1 MMRVAGT
8 RHNNC
13 GKNWFDVLRL
23 FIFLNQCRSRAPLWI
38 LARERPR
45 FVFRKVSPFT
55 DRGDRTNDISKGI
68 GRMTIETVG
77 VVGVGLMGH
86 GIAKNLLAAKYPV
99 TVIAHKNRA
108 PVESLKALGAAEA
121 DDLAQ
126 MAATCSVIHI
136 CAPGSPQVEAIV
148 AALLPAL
155 KPGSVIV
162 DCSTSDPT
170 STVALAQM
178 LEDAGCHM
186 VDAPL
191 GGTPVQAEAGELAT
205 MVGADEEVFARLE
218 PVLASWTS
226 TSVRIGPCGS
236 GHKMKLLNN
245 FLSLGYAALYSEA
258 LALSRKV
265 GISVDQFDSVI
276 RGSRMDCGFYQTFMG
291 YAVEGNREAHK
302 FTLTNALKDLRYLE
316 AMADDVALAN
326 PIGNAV
332 KNSFALASAAGGDG
346 PEDYVPHL
354 VDFVARQNGLD
365 AD

>member
-1 MMRVAGT
+1 
-8 RHNNC
+8 
-13 GKNWFDVLRL
+13 
-23 FIFLNQCRSRAPLWI
+23 
-38 LARERPR
+38 
-45 FVFRKVSPFT
+45 
-55 DRGDRTNDISKGI
+55 
-68 GRMTIETVG
+68 MTKETIG
-77 VVGVGLMGH
+77 VVGVGLMGQ
-86 GIAKNLLAAKYPV
+86 GIAKNLLAANYPV
-99 TVIAHKNRA
+99 TVIAHRNRG
-108 PVESLKALGAAEA
+108 PVENLVALGAIEVS
-121 DDLAQ
+121 DLKD
-126 MAATCSVIHI
+126 MAAECSIIHI
-136 CAPGSPQVEAIV
+136 CAPGSPQVETIV
-148 AALLPAL
+148 GALLPAL

-170 STVALAQM
+170 STVALAKS
-178 LEDAGCHM
+178 LEDVGCHM
-186 VDAPL
+186 ADAPL
-191 GGTPVQAEAGELAT
+191 GGTPVQAENGELAT
-205 MVGADEEVFARLE
+205 MIGADAEVFARLR
-218 PVLASWTS
+218 PVIASWASAT
-226 TSVRIGPCGS
+226 VHIGPCGA

-245 FLSLGYAALYSEA
+245 FVSLGYAALYAEA

-316 AMADDVALAN
+316 AMADHVALAN

-365 AD
+365 